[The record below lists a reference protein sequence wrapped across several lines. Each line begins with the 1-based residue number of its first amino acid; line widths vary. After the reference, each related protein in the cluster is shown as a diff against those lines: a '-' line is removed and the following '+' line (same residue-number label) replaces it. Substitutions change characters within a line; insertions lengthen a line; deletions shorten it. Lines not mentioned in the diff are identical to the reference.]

1 MALFGGVGGGGERT
15 RISYL
20 DSNDTTLKTV
30 SVVSQGL
37 LQALYMGKLGVGK
50 ALWSLFNAILDDAN
64 IGDFAGGEEIGYT
77 LAGGFVGKVA

>member
-1 MALFGGVGGGGERT
+1 
-15 RISYL
+15 
-20 DSNDTTLKTV
+20 
-30 SVVSQGL
+30 
-37 LQALYMGKLGVGK
+37 MGKLGVGK